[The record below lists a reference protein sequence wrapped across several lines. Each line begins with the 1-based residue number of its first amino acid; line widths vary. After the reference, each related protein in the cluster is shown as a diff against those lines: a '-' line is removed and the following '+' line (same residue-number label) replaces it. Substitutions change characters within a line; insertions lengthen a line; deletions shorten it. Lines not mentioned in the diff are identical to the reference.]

1 LAALTVKGII
11 LKNTP
16 EPHRH
21 LNERMAGMGDSVLD
35 AKVIELREDGVTVEF
50 QGERRFIAVGRTTM

>member
-1 LAALTVKGII
+1 
-11 LKNTP
+11 
-16 EPHRH
+16 
-21 LNERMAGMGDSVLD
+21 MAGMGDSVLD